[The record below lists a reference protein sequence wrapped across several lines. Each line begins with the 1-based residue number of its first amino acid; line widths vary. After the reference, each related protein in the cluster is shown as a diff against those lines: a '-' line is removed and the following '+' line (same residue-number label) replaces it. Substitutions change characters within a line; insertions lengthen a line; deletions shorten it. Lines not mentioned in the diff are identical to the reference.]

1 MLSREERETVINFA
15 PTDSVGTISTSQP
28 EVWRKLEKAKGFKL
42 LEESKID
49 GKVVSKEFEF
59 PKSFIRFTSRGLI
72 IAPPKKVDTIMIISR
87 LGSETHSPVGTFET
101 SEPSTGALPHQETE
115 KC

>member
-72 IAPPKKVDTIMIISR
+72 IAPPKKVDTAIISR
-87 LGSETHSPVGTFET
+87 LGSETHRPVGTSET
-101 SEPSTGALPHQETE
+101 SEPSTGVLPHQGAG